1 MGYTNSTVQTS
12 TGAARGGS
20 RRMPET
26 PCQVGIVI
34 PVPEPMASQLQRAR
48 ASFGDPMASVI
59 PAHITLVTT
68 TPAVDWPSALRHV
81 RQVTAAH
88 RPFRVTLRGSAS
100 FRPVTPVVYVRVA
113 EGFEECSRL
122 HQELQSGPLEHQT
135 PYPYHPHVTVAHDV
149 SEAGMDEA
157 LSTLSEYEASFTVD
171 RIGVFEHDDRGLW
184 ILREELELRG

>member
-1 MGYTNSTVQTS
+1 MGYTNSTVQIPP
-12 TGAARGGS
+12 GAVRGG
-20 RRMPET
+20 RDVTPEM

-34 PVPEPMASQLQRAR
+34 PVPEPMASELQRAR

-68 TPAVDWPSALRHV
+68 TPATDWPSTLRHV

-88 RPFRVTLRGSAS
+88 RPFTVTLRGTAS
-100 FRPVTPVVYVRVA
+100 FRPVTPVVYVQVA
-113 EGFEECSRL
+113 DGFEECSRL
-122 HQELQSGPLEHQT
+122 HQELQSGPLEHRT

-157 LSTLSEYEASFTVD
+157 VSSLSGYKASFRVE
-171 RIGVFEHDDRGLW
+171 RVGVFEHDDRGLW
-184 ILREELELRG
+184 ILREEMALRG